1 MRFLYYMVVE
11 RVFLEMSQVINIV
24 EFLFLAK
31 LLAINTLIL

>member
-1 MRFLYYMVVE
+1 MHFLYYMVVE

>member
-31 LLAINTLIL
+31 LLAIHTLIL